1 MTPEEKL
8 INIIRMEGSRKNT
21 PALTL
26 GEMISKNQ
34 CQVGENILEADDL
47 YIAEHLVNAY
57 EVAITLDAVP
67 AYISTQASSTPVW
80 IKNQKATVQNSLKK
94 GDVVLLYPIST
105 EKYVIIEKVVSL

>member
-8 INIIRMEGSRKNT
+8 INIIRMEGSKKNT

-34 CQVGENILEADDL
+34 CRVGENILEADDL

-57 EVAITLDAVP
+57 DVAITLDAVP

>member
-80 IKNQKATVQNSLKK
+80 IKNQKATVQRSLKK

>member
-8 INIIRMEGSRKNT
+8 INIMRMEGSRKNT

-34 CQVGENILEADDL
+34 CQVGKNILEADDL

-57 EVAITLDAVP
+57 DVAITLDAVP

>member
-8 INIIRMEGSRKNT
+8 INIIRIEGSKKNT

-80 IKNQKATVQNSLKK
+80 IKNQRATVQNSLKK

>member
-8 INIIRMEGSRKNT
+8 INIIRIEGSKKNT

-80 IKNQKATVQNSLKK
+80 IKNQRATVRNSLKK

>member
-8 INIIRMEGSRKNT
+8 INIIRMEGAKKNT

-94 GDVVLLYPIST
+94 GDVVLLYPFST

>member
-1 MTPEEKL
+1 MTTEEKL
-8 INIIRMEGSRKNT
+8 INIIRMEGAKKNT

>member
-1 MTPEEKL
+1 MTPEEKF

-21 PALTL
+21 PSLTL

-34 CQVGENILEADDL
+34 CQVGENILETDDL